1 MTYELKYDEK
11 FQLYL
16 HKKIKGEGSVQYLF
30 RFENGYGAS
39 IVKNLGSWGRN
50 QDLWE
55 LAVIS
60 WPEESDMFKIVFDI
74 RSVTMDVVGWL
85 NDDDVNML
93 LEKIMQLNEWGK

>member
-39 IVKNLGSWGRN
+39 VVKHLGSYGRN

-55 LAVIS
+55 LAVIC
-60 WPEESDMFKIVFDI
+60 WPDAGDMFKLNYDTSI
-74 RSVTMDVVGWL
+74 TMDVVGWL
-85 NDDDVNML
+85 KDDDVNSL
-93 LEKIMQLNEWGK
+93 LERISQLNELGD